1 MRDGRG
7 YILRKV
13 EFGRFLTFLGKNPQK
28 TKKWKKIFFTEM
40 AVARRRRVVAQN
52 DLLREELRY
61 GRAQLLA

>member
-7 YILRKV
+7 YILRFV
-13 EFGRFLTFLGKNPQK
+13 EVGGFLPANVKNPQK